1 MGPLEGQLLDA
12 PIEQFGDEKLVF
24 AGAGNFMDPA
34 QFAELF
40 AGFAEDAENFSIES
54 QLVDAAGKSIRGI
67 KNLIGRRCDTEGPG
81 SAGRHRACGGS
92 GLVADS
98 GAGIRG
104 NGYVNRELADKFPGS
119 VEDLDAA
126 VAAVGD
132 INVVLCIHC
141 NAVRSV
147 ELAGL
152 STGFAPRHQPVAV
165 FIYFRDAR
173 IDIPVADVDRKSTR
187 LNSSHLG
194 ISYAVFCLK

>member
-1 MGPLEGQLLDA
+1 MGPLEGQLLEA

-24 AGAGNFMDPA
+24 TGAGNFMDPA
-34 QFAELF
+34 QLAELF

-126 VAAVGD
+126 GCAGRGIKIGLLLPRHSVGG
-132 INVVLCIHC
+132 VVMGGRGTR
-141 NAVRSV
+141 V
-147 ELAGL
+147 
-152 STGFAPRHQPVAV
+152 APRPPAGVRL
-165 FIYFRDAR
+165 IYF
-173 IDIPVADVDRKSTR
+173 
-187 LNSSHLG
+187 
-194 ISYAVFCLK
+194 